1 MDFVSRGVFVRAR
14 QRAQGEKSPERQKA
28 SGRLRAAAAVMLM
41 LFTTMPPQ
49 VFAQDKAGTPTQPKE
64 KSASNLPQA
73 PQPEP
78 TSPLYLRPSIRNF
91 SQPFVP
97 WYGNPL
103 KRYLPTDIAK
113 ADFANPVKLTDLVKD
128 GKIYLS
134 LSDAL
139 ALAIE
144 DNYDIAIARYNLDIA
159 DTDILRTRNGSQPL
173 GAPSGLVTNTLGGS
187 VSTLATGGGP
197 GGTSV
202 GSGGAGSGVSGLSL
216 TTAGAGPAP
225 ENLEPTVASTIQFE
239 RAFQPQVNTLF
250 SGGKPVLNTNT
261 NTYDLTFD
269 KGFVTGTSLAVSLDN
284 LRITTN
290 NPFTTYSP
298 ELSSTFRATVTQH
311 LLQGAGIWVNKR
323 FMYQALNDRR
333 ITDASFRQQI
343 LYTVNQVENIYW
355 GLVQDYEDVQAKQ
368 RALGLSS
375 QLLSDDQ
382 RQLQIGTMAP
392 LDVVNAQS
400 KVASDKQALISS
412 ENSLNYQ
419 QQIMKQAI
427 ARNLN
432 DPVLSTAPVIPTDR
446 VSLEALPEESE
457 PVESLVQ
464 EAFKQRPELEE
475 AVLTLRNDE
484 ITLRGAR
491 NALLPTLDAYA
502 FYGSSALGGAQ
513 SPNALDFFNGKT
525 YPPGTFPTVGYGTV
539 AGRLFN
545 SSAPDKGLGFT
556 LNIPLTNRTAQSTQ
570 ARSLM
575 EYRQAELRLEQ
586 LYTQIR
592 MQVVNQKYALT
603 NDRAAVQ
610 AAQAAADYDQQSLN
624 DEIKKLHLGA
634 STESSVMQQQSDL
647 ATAQYNL
654 IVAHA
659 QYAKDRASL
668 YQILASTL
676 HEYGIN
682 LNDAATGNI
691 STAPAISGVQAAP
704 PGNEPSMQTP
714 PTSNVPVTPN
724 ATPNP
729 NETPSPN
736 PNAPPSESPNGA
748 SPANPNAPP
757 AENPN
762 GAPPANPNAPPANPN
777 GSPQ

>member
-1 MDFVSRGVFVRAR
+1 MDFESTGGLVCA
-14 QRAQGEKSPERQKA
+14 QERAQGEYGRTEGSPTRRK
-28 SGRLRAAAAVMLM
+28 GTGLLRATAAVMLM
-41 LFTTMPPQ
+41 LTATMPQ
-49 VFAQDKAGTPTQPKE
+49 GFAQQAGTPTKPKE
-64 KSASNLPQA
+64 KAASNLPPA
-73 PQPEP
+73 PEP
-78 TSPLYLRPSIRNF
+78 ESTTPLYLRPSMRNF
-91 SQPFVP
+91 SQQFVP
-97 WYGNPL
+97 WYGNPI
-103 KRYLPTDIAK
+103 KRYLPTSMAK
-113 ADFANPVKLTDLVKD
+113 ADFANPVRLTDLVKD

-139 ALAIE
+139 ALALE

-159 DTDILRTRNGSQPL
+159 DTDILRTRNGATPL
-173 GAPSGLVTNTLGGS
+173 GAPSGLVTGTLGGS

-197 GGTSV
+197 GGTTV
-202 GSGGAGSGVSGLSL
+202 GSGGAGSGAQGLAL

-225 ENLEPTVASTIQFE
+225 ENLEPVVGATIQFE
-239 RAFQPQVNTLF
+239 RALQPQVNTLF
-250 SGGKPVLNTNT
+250 SNGKKVLNTNT
-261 NTYDLTFD
+261 NTYDFTFN
-269 KGFVTGTSLAVSLDN
+269 KGFITGTALTVGLNNS
-284 LRITTN
+284 RISTSA
-290 NPFTTYSP
+290 PFTVYSP
-298 ELSSTFRATVTQH
+298 ELSSNFKATVTQH

-333 ITDASFRQQI
+333 ITDAGFRQQI

-368 RALGLSS
+368 RAVDLSA
-375 QLLSDDQ
+375 QLLNDDQ
-382 RQLQIGTMAP
+382 RQLQVGTMAP

-432 DPVLSTAPVIPTDR
+432 DPVLSAAPVIPTDR
-446 VSLEALPEESE
+446 VGLQVIPEESE
-457 PVESLVQ
+457 PVEALVQ
-464 EAFKQRPELEE
+464 EAFKQRPELEQ

-491 NALLPTLDAYA
+491 NALLPTLDVYG
-502 FYGSSALGGAQ
+502 FYGAAALGGSQ
-513 SPNALDFFNGKT
+513 GPNCLTGSFTEGLGPC
-525 YPPGTFPTVGYGTV
+525 PPGTFPSVGYGTV
-539 AGRLFN
+539 AGHLFN
-545 SSAPDKGLGFT
+545 SSAPDKGMGFT
-556 LNIPLTNRTAQSTQ
+556 LNIPITNRTAQATQ

-610 AAQAAADYDQQSLN
+610 AAQAAANYDQQSLN

-634 STESSVMQQQSDL
+634 STESNVMQQQSNL

-676 HEYGIN
+676 HQYGIN
-682 LNDAATGNI
+682 LNEAATGNI
-691 STAPAISGVQAAP
+691 SASPLVPGVQPAP
-704 PGNEPSMQTP
+704 PSNEPTMQTP
-714 PTSNVPVTPN
+714 PTSNTPVTPN
-724 ATPNP
+724 ATPSGNTNAP
-729 NETPSPN
+729 PAGN
-736 PNAPPSESPNGA
+736 PNAPNPPG
-748 SPANPNAPP
+748 NPNA
-757 AENPN
+757 
-762 GAPPANPNAPPANPN
+762 
-777 GSPQ
+777 SPQ